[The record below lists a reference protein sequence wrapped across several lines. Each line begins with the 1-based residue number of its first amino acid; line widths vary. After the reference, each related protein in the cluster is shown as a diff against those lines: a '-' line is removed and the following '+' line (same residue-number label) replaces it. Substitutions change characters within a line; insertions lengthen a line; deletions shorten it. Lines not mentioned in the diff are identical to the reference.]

1 MRVCVCACVLIAVCQ
16 RTSNLDHWHDGSHG
30 GRLHHGVPR
39 HGLQSASLGHALRRC
54 VSIFIPID
62 SAESC
67 NHLNDRTIA
76 VGALIGFSVAASGWT
91 SIQWKGVAF
100 IVASW
105 LVSPVCAGIVSLVL
119 YVLTRSGILR
129 SRQSYGRS
137 LIFLPI
143 CFAFTLA
150 LNLYFVL
157 EGVASDSFPWWA
169 ALLVAIG
176 TGLLVRHVIIVGD

>member
-1 MRVCVCACVLIAVCQ
+1 M
-16 RTSNLDHWHDGSHG
+16 
-30 GRLHHGVPR
+30 
-39 HGLQSASLGHALRRC
+39 
-54 VSIFIPID
+54 
-62 SAESC
+62 
-67 NHLNDRTIA
+67 
-76 VGALIGFSVAASGWT
+76 GALIGFSIAASGWT